1 MDTDEEMED
10 AGLARS
16 RFLRA
21 TIAGGELTLN
31 PPLGGTIRGGPASM
45 TFARLDGIVLVDLRH
60 AGEDDEELVATTP
73 PNAPPIG
80 RAARRVLTDW
90 AALVG
95 YRRGWLPDAVV
106 DLEPPP
112 PIGTASVQCPTCAS
126 AWSDGSEGFWATVRR
141 NGHFPGYCPACG
153 GSLPEWKPAAAARRS
168 PPSAGGAGAARRA
181 ARRSRGRPPVRP
193 RPRPPPCEAGHG
205 GEGGAGRA
213 SLASAAAPVPCG
225 RCRRSRSTAPP
236 PPGSPGC

>member
-10 AGLARS
+10 AGLDRD

-45 TFARLDGIVLVDLRH
+45 TFARLDGVVLVDLRH

-95 YRRGWLPDAVV
+95 YRRVWLPDAVV

-168 PPSAGGAGAARRA
+168 ARSAAGAGAARR
-181 ARRSRGRPPVRP
+181 
-193 RPRPPPCEAGHG
+193 
-205 GEGGAGRA
+205 EGGAGRA

>member
-1 MDTDEEMED
+1 MED
-10 AGLARS
+10 AGLDRD

-31 PPLGGTIRGGPASM
+31 PPLRGTIRGGPASM
-45 TFARLDGIVLVDLRH
+45 TFARLDGVVLVDLRH

-95 YRRGWLPDAVV
+95 YRRVWLPDAVV

-153 GSLPEWKPAAAARRS
+153 GARRGGSRAPAARR
-168 PPSAGGAGAARRA
+168 PAGSGAGAGAARR
-181 ARRSRGRPPVRP
+181 P
-193 RPRPPPCEAGHG
+193 
-205 GEGGAGRA
+205 
-213 SLASAAAPVPCG
+213 AAAM
-225 RCRRSRSTAPP
+225 
-236 PPGSPGC
+236 